1 MGFVKCVVYL
11 IVLGLLF
18 FLIGRLMSKVPLPV
32 NCKLF
37 QSMTFENE
45 GRIYNKLKV
54 KEWKGRVPDMS
65 LILPRVMPPKRV
77 SINDSSSTL
86 ELLLKE
92 TCIAEITHELLCF
105 FGFACTLIWRGLG
118 GFCVSVIY
126 MLGNLPYIIIQ
137 RYNRPKL
144 RKLLSQVREKEDA
157 ALSLVSSEG
166 I

>member
-1 MGFVKCVVYL
+1 MEFIKCAVYL
-11 IVLGLLF
+11 ILLSLLF
-18 FLIGRLMSKVPLPV
+18 FVIGRLMSKVPLPV

-54 KEWKGRVPDMS
+54 KEWKGCVPDMS
-65 LILPRVMPPKRV
+65 RILPSTMPPKRV
-77 SINDSSSTL
+77 SINDGVSTL
-86 ELLLKE
+86 VLLLKE
-92 TCIAEITHELLCF
+92 TCIAEITHDLLCF

-144 RKLLSQVREKEDA
+144 RKLLSQVREREDA

>member
-1 MGFVKCVVYL
+1 MEFIKCVVYL

-18 FLIGRLMSKVPLPV
+18 FLIGRLMSKMPLPV
-32 NCKLF
+32 DCKLF

-45 GRIYNKLKV
+45 GRVYNKLKV

>member
-45 GRIYNKLKV
+45 GRIYNKLNV

-77 SINDSSSTL
+77 SINDGVPAL

-118 GFCVSVIY
+118 GFCVSVVY

-144 RKLLSQVREKEDA
+144 RKLLSQVREREA
-157 ALSLVSSEG
+157 AAPSLVNSEG

>member
-1 MGFVKCVVYL
+1 MEFIKCAVYL
-11 IVLGLLF
+11 ILLSLLF
-18 FLIGRLMSKVPLPV
+18 FVIGRLMSKMLLPV
-32 NCKLF
+32 DCKLF
-37 QSMTFENE
+37 QSLPFENE
-45 GRIYNKLKV
+45 GKVYNRLNV

-65 LILPRVMPPKRV
+65 RILPHVMPPKRV

-144 RKLLSQVREKEDA
+144 RKLISQVREKEDA

>member
-1 MGFVKCVVYL
+1 
-11 IVLGLLF
+11 
-18 FLIGRLMSKVPLPV
+18 MS
-32 NCKLF
+32 
-37 QSMTFENE
+37 
-45 GRIYNKLKV
+45 R
-54 KEWKGRVPDMS
+54 
-65 LILPRVMPPKRV
+65 ILPSTMPPKRV
-77 SINDSSSTL
+77 SINDGVPAL

-144 RKLLSQVREKEDA
+144 RKLLRQIRAREATEP
-157 ALSLVSSEG
+157 SFVNSEG

>member
-1 MGFVKCVVYL
+1 MGFIKCVVYL
-11 IVLGLLF
+11 VFLGLF
-18 FLIGRLMSKVPLPV
+18 FFAAGRLMSKARISVD
-32 NCKLF
+32 CRLF
-37 QSMTFENE
+37 QALPFENE
-45 GRIYNKLKV
+45 GRVYNRLNV

-118 GFCVSVIY
+118 GFCVSVVY

-144 RKLLSQVREKEDA
+144 RKLLRQIRAKEA
-157 ALSLVSSEG
+157 AEPSFVNSEG

>member
-1 MGFVKCVVYL
+1 MGFIKCVVYL

-18 FLIGRLMSKVPLPV
+18 FLIGRLMSKMPLPV

-37 QSMTFENE
+37 QSMNFENE

-65 LILPRVMPPKRV
+65 RILPSVMPSKRV
-77 SINDSSSTL
+77 SINDVVSTL
-86 ELLLKE
+86 VLLLKE

-105 FGFACTLIWRGLG
+105 FGFACTFIWRGLG
-118 GFCVSVIY
+118 GFCISVIY

-144 RKLLSQVREKEDA
+144 RKLLRHVRAREA
-157 ALSLVSSEG
+157 AAPSLVNSEG

>member
-1 MGFVKCVVYL
+1 MGFIKCVVYL
-11 IVLGLLF
+11 VFLGLF
-18 FLIGRLMSKVPLPV
+18 FFAAGRLMSKARISVD
-32 NCKLF
+32 CRLF
-37 QSMTFENE
+37 QALPFENE

-54 KEWKGRVPDMS
+54 KEWKGCVPDMS
-65 LILPRVMPPKRV
+65 RIFPRVMPPKRV
-77 SINDSSSTL
+77 SCNDSSSTL

>member
-1 MGFVKCVVYL
+1 MECIKCVVYL
-11 IVLGLLF
+11 VFLGLLF
-18 FLIGRLMSKVPLPV
+18 FAIGRLMSKMPLPV

-37 QSMTFENE
+37 QSLPFEKE
-45 GRIYNKLKV
+45 GRVYNRLNV

-65 LILPRVMPPKRV
+65 RILPSVMPPKHV
-77 SINDSSSTL
+77 SLNDGVPAL

-92 TCIAEITHELLCF
+92 TCIAEITHELLCL

-118 GFCVSVIY
+118 GFCVSVVY

-144 RKLLSQVREKEDA
+144 RKLVRQIKAREAA
-157 ALSLVSSEG
+157 AL
-166 I
+166 

>member
-1 MGFVKCVVYL
+1 MGFIKCGVYL
-11 IVLGLLF
+11 IFLGLLF
-18 FLIGRLMSKVPLPV
+18 FLIGRLMSKMPLPV

-37 QSMTFENE
+37 QSLPFENE
-45 GRIYNKLKV
+45 GRIYSKLKV
-54 KEWKGRVPDMS
+54 KEWKGCVPDMS
-65 LILPRVMPPKRV
+65 RILPSLMPPKRV
-77 SINDSSSTL
+77 SINDGVSTL

-92 TCIAEITHELLCF
+92 TCIAEITHELLCL

-118 GFCVSVIY
+118 GFFVSVIY

-144 RKLLSQVREKEDA
+144 RKLLRQVMAREA
-157 ALSLVSSEG
+157 AELSLVNSEG